1 MVVDGYDI
9 IKEIKKSFI
18 DGRDNMS
25 DIKLFKIHNG
35 VEELPATWASLER
48 ELQTLIEKNMPI
60 LFGVTFLKSEYVTSN
75 GGRMD
80 SLGIDENNCPVIFEY
95 KRASNE
101 NVINQGL
108 FYLDW
113 LLDHKA
119 DFELLVMKTLGKEY
133 SDKLDWSMP
142 RLICIAGD
150 FTKYDE
156 YAVKQINR
164 NIDLIRYKKFGE
176 ELLMFDLINS
186 NVATPINNV
195 NEEKVSKQ
203 STDKTFDDQL
213 ETTSEKL
220 RELYASIRNYILALG
235 DDVTE
240 NKLKLYSAFKK
251 IKNIVCVEVR
261 MKSIM
266 LYLRLNPEEITLEN
280 GFTRDVSEIGHW
292 GTGDLEV
299 TIKDT
304 QDFEKAKEY
313 IDRAYEMN

>member
-1 MVVDGYDI
+1 MA
-9 IKEIKKSFI
+9 
-18 DGRDNMS
+18 
-25 DIKLFKIHNG
+25 DIKLFKIDNG
-35 VEELPATWASLER
+35 VEELPATWVSLER
-48 ELQTLIEKNMPI
+48 ELQTLIEQNMPTF
-60 LFGVTFLKSEYVTSN
+60 FGVTFLKTEYVTSN
-75 GGRMD
+75 GGRID

-119 DFELLVMKTLGKEY
+119 DFELLVMKTLGKEF
-133 SDKLDWSMP
+133 SDKLDWTMP

-164 NIDLIRYKKFGE
+164 NIDLIRYKKFGD
-176 ELLMFDLINS
+176 ELLLFDLINS
-186 NVATPINNV
+186 NVATPIKDTIT
-195 NEEKVSKQ
+195 EKVVKQ
-203 STDKTFDDQL
+203 STDKTFDEQL
-213 ETTSEKL
+213 ESTSDNLK
-220 RELYASIRNYILALG
+220 ELYYSIRDYILALG

-251 IKNIVCVEVR
+251 IKNIACIEVR
-261 MKSIM
+261 VKSIM
-266 LYLRLNPEEITLEN
+266 LYLRLNPNDITMEN
-280 GFTRDVSEIGHW
+280 GFTRDVSKIGHW
-292 GTGDLEV
+292 GTGDLEI
-299 TIKDT
+299 TIKNV

-313 IDRAYEMN
+313 IDKAYEIN